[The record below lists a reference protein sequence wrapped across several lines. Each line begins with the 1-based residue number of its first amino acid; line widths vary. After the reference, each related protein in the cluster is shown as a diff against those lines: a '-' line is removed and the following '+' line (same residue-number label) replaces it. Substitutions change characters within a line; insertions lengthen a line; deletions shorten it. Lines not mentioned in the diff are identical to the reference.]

1 MKQVFFPKPHKI
13 LDCQQNGIYLNT
25 WKSIK
30 ISLNSSIHNIPT
42 AITDNATITYPY
54 EVANSF
60 NNYFAE
66 YDISIQSFIKL
77 FKKIVITSSY

>member
-1 MKQVFFPKPHKI
+1 MKEVFSPKPHKI
-13 LDCQQNGIYLNT
+13 LDCQQNVIYLNT

-30 ISLNSSIHNIPT
+30 ISLNSSIHTIPA
-42 AITDNATITYPY
+42 AITDSATITYPY

-60 NNYFAE
+60 NNYLSE
-66 YDISIQSFIKL
+66 YDIFIQSFIKL